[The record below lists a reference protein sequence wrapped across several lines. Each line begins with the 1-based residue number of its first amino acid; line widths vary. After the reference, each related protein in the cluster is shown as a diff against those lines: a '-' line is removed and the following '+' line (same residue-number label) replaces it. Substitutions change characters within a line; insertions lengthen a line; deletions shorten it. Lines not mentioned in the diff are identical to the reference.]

1 MEAIKITANTTTGY
15 EAALKRKV
23 SSGSTSSH
31 GDGGRPYNHYN
42 LYFILERELFLQERG
57 VFPKEPAKV
66 RGGVQRSD
74 STGSEVDYSDI
85 DLPPLPIRYASLA
98 LPDGWYIHRKKKR
111 AHVKTHGIIS
121 FREMATM
128 VANRWKREDRD
139 IVSYVKTVARSV
151 KQRFDEANRLHNM
164 SSASLLQEAD
174 AAMMK
179 MSSASLL
186 QREDS
191 APVMS
196 KPPLSMPVITPTR
209 EREMYPKTGQM
220 AFFPQDFPTFSNK
233 RRDPTV
239 AGYGLDSM
247 TNPMIRDGFAA
258 CFPCGAGEDNLAAQ
272 DVLLQPPLPPL
283 PNKSVEDFLS
293 RRRSSVTS
301 SANIAQLDLPD
312 SEIIGMWMK

>member
-1 MEAIKITANTTTGY
+1 MEAIKITTNTTTGY

-42 LYFILERELFLQERG
+42 LYFILERELVLQERG
-57 VFPKEPAKV
+57 VFPKEPPAKTG
-66 RGGVQRSD
+66 RGVQRSD

-85 DLPPLPIRYASLA
+85 DLPPLPLRYAALA

-128 VANRWKREDRD
+128 VANRWKQEDRD
-139 IVSYVKTVARSV
+139 IVAYVKTVARSV

-174 AAMMK
+174 ATMMK

-186 QREDS
+186 REDS
-191 APVMS
+191 THSAPPIM
-196 KPPLSMPVITPTR
+196 SMPVITPTK
-209 EREMYPKTGQM
+209 ERELYPKTQM
-220 AFFPQDFPTFSNK
+220 AFFPQDFPTFSNE

-258 CFPCGAGEDNLAAQ
+258 CFPCGAGEDNLVAQ

-293 RRRSSVTS
+293 RRRP
-301 SANIAQLDLPD
+301 SATIAQLDLPD